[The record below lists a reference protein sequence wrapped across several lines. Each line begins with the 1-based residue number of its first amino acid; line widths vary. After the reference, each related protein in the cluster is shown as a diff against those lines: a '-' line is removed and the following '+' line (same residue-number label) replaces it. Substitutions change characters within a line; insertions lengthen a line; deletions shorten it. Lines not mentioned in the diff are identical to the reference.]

1 MSETINLDQNNRQ
14 VVRGIVKASSVTCS
28 MTSAADVYVHVIS
41 KDDTAELYKGDG
53 TVIPKATR
61 TRFYIFRKNPGN
73 SAFSATVGVTDL
85 PDDPAKKA
93 NMVTALNPVKPKKV
107 AKAKKS
113 TKPIASKA
121 KASKPKKTAKKSGG
135 RSKG

>member
-28 MTSAADVYVHVIS
+28 MNSAADVYAHVIT

-61 TRFYIFRKNPGN
+61 TRFYIFRKTP
-73 SAFSATVGVTDL
+73 ATRHFPQRLVSRTFL
-85 PDDPAKKA
+85 MIHRRRP
-93 NMVTALNPVKPKKV
+93 T
-107 AKAKKS
+107 
-113 TKPIASKA
+113 
-121 KASKPKKTAKKSGG
+121 
-135 RSKG
+135 

>member
-28 MTSAADVYVHVIS
+28 MTSAADVYVHVIT

-85 PDDPAKKA
+85 PDDAAKA
-93 NMVTALNPVKPKKV
+93 NMMTALNLVKPKKPPE
-107 AKAKKS
+107 AKKS
-113 TKPIASKA
+113 KKLIVSKA